1 MKDSRTADMT
11 VEQTEFGWLNSEATC
26 AHDYLLPGVLSSI
39 EKLYGD
45 RRIRVLDLGCGNGFV
60 ASRLSELGHDVTGID
75 AAVDG
80 INIARTS
87 YSKPR
92 FQRGS
97 IYESEWPG
105 VTDESFDCVV
115 SLEVVEHLLYPKV
128 LFERSYRLIKQ
139 EGHLLVSTPYH
150 GYLKNLAL
158 SLTNSWDKHF
168 DVAWDGGHI
177 KFFSRK
183 TLKRMALD
191 AGFKNIRTFG
201 AGRLPWLWKSMFMLA
216 EK

>member
-1 MKDSRTADMT
+1 MTA
-11 VEQTEFGWLNSEATC
+11 EQLEFGWISSDPTC

-45 RRIRVLDLGCGNGFV
+45 RRIRILDLGCGNGFV

-75 AAVDG
+75 AAPDG
-80 INIARTS
+80 INIARAT
-87 YSKPR
+87 YPR
-92 FQRGS
+92 VNFQRSS
-97 IYESEWPG
+97 IYESEWSG

-128 LFERSYRLIKQ
+128 LFEKSYRVMKSG
-139 EGHLLVSTPYH
+139 GHFILSTPYH

-158 SLTNSWDKHF
+158 SVVNGWDRHF
-168 DVAWDGGHI
+168 DVTWDGGHI
-177 KFFSRK
+177 KFFSPK
-183 TLKRMALD
+183 TIQRMAADVGL
-191 AGFKNIRTFG
+191 KNIRIFG
-201 AGRLPWLWKSMFMLA
+201 VGRFPWLWKSMIMLA